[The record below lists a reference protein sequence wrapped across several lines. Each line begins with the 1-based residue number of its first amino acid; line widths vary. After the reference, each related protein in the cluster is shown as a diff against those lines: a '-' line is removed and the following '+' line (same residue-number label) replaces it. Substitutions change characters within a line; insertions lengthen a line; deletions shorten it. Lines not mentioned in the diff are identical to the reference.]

1 MKQIKK
7 RILSVLLSAAIILSV
22 PTPTWAA
29 DTVTKQVVIELEAV
43 SEEK

>member
-29 DTVTKQVVIELEAV
+29 DTVPKHVVIEFESL
-43 SEEK
+43 SE